1 MKKLIIRK
9 FYKDLTIFFL
19 VTLILTGIIVWTIQ
33 AVNFFD
39 FVTEDGHGLKIYF
52 YYSVLNFPKII
63 HRILPFIFFISIF
76 YIIINSELRNE
87 ISIFW
92 IYGISK
98 TQFLN
103 RMLSFSIIFM
113 FIQVILGSYI
123 SPLSKLKARDY
134 LKNSNVN
141 FFTSLIKEGKFI
153 NVTKGLTIFIDRKEN
168 DGNFKDIF
176 LEEVS
181 KNNTKMIYANK
192 GKLIDND
199 AQKTLRLLKGRVI
212 NIEDSAVNI
221 FNFEQIDFNLKNLNS
236 KTITTPK
243 IQEIDTKILLSCF
256 FEIKNEKFKS
266 FNCKEELIKEVK
278 LELIKR
284 FYKPIYIPLITLF
297 CCYLLLFSKNQKNF
311 KTKINLIFLSVFLL
325 QIFSEVSVRYSVISI
340 NSMYIY
346 LMSPLIIF
354 ICGYFVF
361 ARMAR
366 NA

>member
-1 MKKLIIRK
+1 M
-9 FYKDLTIFFL
+9 
-19 VTLILTGIIVWTIQ
+19 WTIQ

-63 HRILPFIFFISIF
+63 HRILPFIYFISIF

-98 TQFLN
+98 TEFLK
-103 RMLSFSIIFM
+103 RMLSFSIIFV
-113 FIQVILGSYI
+113 FIQIILGSYI

-134 LKNSNVN
+134 LKHSNVN

-168 DGNFKDIF
+168 NGNFKDIF
-176 LEEVS
+176 LEEVG
-181 KNNTKMIYANK
+181 KNNTKMIYANN
-192 GKLIDND
+192 GRLIDD
-199 AQKTLRLLKGRVI
+199 DLQKTLRLLKGRVI
-212 NIEDSAVNI
+212 NIEDSGVNI

-236 KTITTPK
+236 KSITTPK
-243 IQEIDTKILLSCF
+243 LQEIDTKILLSCF
-256 FEIKNEKFKS
+256 FNIKNEKFRS
-266 FNCKEELIKEVK
+266 FNCNKDLIKEVK

-284 FYKPIYIPLITLF
+284 LYKPIYIPLITLF

-311 KTKINLIFLSVFLL
+311 KTRINLIFISVFFLIIL
-325 QIFSEVSVRYSVISI
+325 SEVSVRYSVMSV
-340 NSMYIY
+340 NFMYIY
-346 LMSPLIIF
+346 LITPIIIYISGYLI
-354 ICGYFVF
+354 F
-361 ARMAR
+361 ARLAK